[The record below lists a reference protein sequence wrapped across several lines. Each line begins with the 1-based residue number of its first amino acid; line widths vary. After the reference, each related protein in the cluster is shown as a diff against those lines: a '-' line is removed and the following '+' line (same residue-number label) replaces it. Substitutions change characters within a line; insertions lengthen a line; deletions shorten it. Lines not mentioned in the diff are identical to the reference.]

1 MREKHLGCLKLISG
15 EKIFSIFCAAFSGVF
30 PNGFIASNK
39 RLVSLKSLT
48 CHQIHVTILEL
59 WLPWENVQDGRSFI
73 EEVGA
78 LERQYERG
86 NLLDKRGKYV
96 GFGKG
101 LSNKSV
107 AGLGH
112 REKGFPGLSEQWR
125 ACVDRLKY
133 IILQAVKQTQKC
145 LSKRIA

>member
-1 MREKHLGCLKLISG
+1 M
-15 EKIFSIFCAAFSGVF
+15 
-30 PNGFIASNK
+30 
-39 RLVSLKSLT
+39 
-48 CHQIHVTILEL
+48 
-59 WLPWENVQDGRSFI
+59 
-73 EEVGA
+73 
-78 LERQYERG
+78 
-86 NLLDKRGKYV
+86 

-107 AGLGH
+107 AGMGH
-112 REKGFPGLSEQWR
+112 RGKGFPGLSEQWR